1 MISHFKKIEKLDNFE
16 ELDNFLKNNKEGIK
30 NQLTNHLK

>member
-1 MISHFKKIEKLDNFE
+1 MLSLRNPFIFAFIFRDIPLISA
-16 ELDNFLKNNKEGIK
+16 NKEGIK